1 MSQRINYGKLNRKN
15 ANNSGSNVVGAKPAP
30 PKIIKTPRRFPTEAY
45 ADQGQIELT
54 LTFKSD
60 WHIGTGTGIPGYI
73 DALVKRDANRLP
85 FMPGKS
91 LHGVW
96 RDACETVA
104 DALGENWPSFVHVVF
119 GRKPNNDAA
128 GDVPYSSLG
137 ALTLPSLHLSDA
149 VRAKVM
155 NQQLHAQLT
164 TLRPG
169 IAIEDTTGQ
178 AKTDMLRIV
187 EMAVAGSVLHGQAEL
202 TLVGDSLTAAHA
214 LLYGGTKLLQ
224 SIGGDRRR
232 GAGSC
237 ELEMRH
243 AAAQRLIE
251 RLSKPAPSKIER
263 AEPVA
268 SVAIPKR
275 ESAQPT
281 FTLDL
286 VLDLLQPVCVAKAT
300 VGNVVHTLD
309 FIPGTQL
316 LPALMP
322 HLAARANGRNEVLRE
337 LIAAG
342 EIQIRHAYPSID
354 GKRASPLPMCLH
366 AEKTNSK
373 QVVNI
378 ATHHVKETPQLKQ
391 LRGKYGY
398 LSQKLIVGAATLTQ
412 HTHSAIQEQTQRP
425 TSDVGGIYIM
435 ETLAQAQRLRAQF
448 YCSANAASAL
458 GWMAEDFRGLAGV
471 ALHLGIAKKTDY
483 GTVRVST
490 IENAIEP
497 PKPIGN
503 SLWLTCLSD
512 WLLLDEAMRPRA
524 NANEV
529 KCALQKALRE
539 LDTKQKQEQSIADI
553 KCELQHSFVRMRR
566 TEGFHTASV
575 LARPSYVGVMA
586 GSCYRIVDVDPNLS
600 PLLNALQH
608 RGLGARRGEGYGQ
621 ISFSDRW
628 SITQA
633 IETLTREIDG
643 IETTPESPL
652 AMTTEEQ
659 KWVADINRVKA
670 RATIDRLVEALVRQ
684 PDFICEKLNW
694 SAEKPS
700 AAQLGTLREYL
711 LQDDIDRWRALFVTD
726 PQRNYDPEK
735 INEKWGS
742 AKDFWREDYP
752 LESLFN
758 AQNNAN
764 FEWNYA
770 AKALFIAAFS
780 QHRKGTQS

>member
-15 ANNSGSNVVGAKPAP
+15 ANNSGSSVVGAKPAP
-30 PKIIKTPRRFPTEAY
+30 PKIIKTPRRFPTETY
-45 ADQGQIELT
+45 ADQGRIELI

-73 DALVKRDANRLP
+73 DALIKRDANGLP
-85 FMPGKS
+85 FMQGKS

-104 DALGENWPSFVHVVF
+104 DALGGNWPSFVHLVF
-119 GRKPNNDAA
+119 GRKPNQDAVS
-128 GDVPYSSLG
+128 DVPYSSLG
-137 ALTLPSLHLSDA
+137 ALTLPSLHLSNA
-149 VRAKVM
+149 VRANVM

-169 IAIEDTTGQ
+169 VAIDDTTGQ

-187 EMAVAGSVLHGQAEL
+187 EMAVAGTVLHGQAEL
-202 TLVGDSLTAAHA
+202 TLAGDSLTAAHA

-243 AAAQRLIE
+243 TAAQRLIE

-263 AEPVA
+263 AEPLA

-286 VLDLLQPVCVAKAT
+286 ALDLLQPVCVAKAT

-309 FIPGTQL
+309 FIPGTLL

-322 HLAARANGRNEVLRE
+322 HLAARASGRDKVLRE

-366 AEKTNSK
+366 AEKSDGK
-373 QVVNI
+373 KVVNI
-378 ATHHVKETPQLKQ
+378 ATQQSKETPQLKQ

-458 GWMAEDFRGLAGV
+458 GWMAEDFQGLAGV

-483 GTVRVST
+483 GAVRVGK
-490 IENAIEP
+490 IEGAIELP
-497 PKPIGN
+497 EPIGN
-503 SLWLTCLSD
+503 SLWLACLSD

-529 KCALQKALRE
+529 KGELQKALRE
-539 LDTKQKQEQSIADI
+539 LDTQQLHEQAIADI
-553 KCELQHSFVRMRR
+553 VLHHSFVRMRR

-586 GSCYRIVDVDPNLS
+586 GSCYRIIGVHPNLL

-621 ISFSDRW
+621 ISFSDQW

-643 IETTPESPL
+643 IETTPELPL
-652 AMTTEEQ
+652 AMTTEEL
-659 KWVADINRVKA
+659 KWVADLNRLKARVK
-670 RATIDRLVEALVRQ
+670 IDRQVEALVRQ
-684 PDFICEKLNW
+684 PDFVREKLKW
-694 SAEKPS
+694 SAANPS

-711 LQDDIDRWRALFVTD
+711 LQDNKDGWRALFEID
-726 PQRNYDPEK
+726 IPRNYKPEK

-742 AKDFWREDYP
+742 AKDFWREDE
-752 LESLFN
+752 LLKSLFN
-758 AQNNAN
+758 AQNDAN

-780 QHRKGTQS
+780 QHRKGAQS